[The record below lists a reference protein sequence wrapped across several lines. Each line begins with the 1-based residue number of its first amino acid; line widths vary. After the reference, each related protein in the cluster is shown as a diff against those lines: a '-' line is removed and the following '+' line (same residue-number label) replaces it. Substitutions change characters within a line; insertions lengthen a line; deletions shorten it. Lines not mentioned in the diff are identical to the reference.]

1 MRSDPLPSDDRAGVD
16 QVTLDLFSAEGAPSP
31 VDLGTQC
38 HRMPLWRPFQK
49 ERVSVPVKL
58 NLRARR
64 QAIAILIEARFSV
77 RALQEIRSG
86 NTRYWDSPRNDTAR
100 SIYAEAM
107 REKQRL
113 SYATDERLMAEI
125 AAVRP

>member
-1 MRSDPLPSDDRAGVD
+1 MRSDSLPSDDRAGVD

-38 HRMPLWRPFQK
+38 HRMPLWRPF
-49 ERVSVPVKL
+49 ESVAVKL
-58 NLRARR
+58 SLRARR
-64 QAIAILIEARFSV
+64 RAIGRILDARFSV
-77 RALQEIRSG
+77 RALQAIRSG
-86 NTRYWDSPRNDTAR
+86 NTRYWGSPRNEMAR

-113 SYATDERLMAEI
+113 SHESDERLIAES
-125 AAVRP
+125 AAVYA